1 MALKNWFKSDICP
14 FDPPDEMKKK
24 HLYIWTL
31 LGLLVTVV
39 AIISVA
45 ESYLFSSTRQRL
57 LTAQLET
64 SKREAREVG
73 RLLEEQL
80 ADGSAPSAVTEN
92 LQRSIENTDSQS
104 GFICMYDTTG
114 MELCHP
120 DRSRIG
126 QMVTEG
132 NSQVNGLGENTSQ
145 SLFKVLMQG
154 EASGG
159 LRTFGDKRE
168 SEIIYVYPVQKTGW
182 MVAAHANLV
191 AINSQ
196 LDDLRN
202 KFLFTHI
209 IAGVLIILFSFLLV
223 RFIGGRY
230 ETGLETEKSQLQE
243 DLRKLSLLNAD
254 LVSYREK
261 IERMDVTSERETDD
275 SIESTVNRKRILTY
289 WRDELVSLTIE
300 NIAFFYTQESATHI
314 HCRDGKVYIHNDSLD
329 DLMKQLNAAV
339 FFRANRQFIVSIHA
353 IDKIY
358 RYGKNQLKITVIP
371 DAPEVILISKNNA
384 ATFKEWLNI

>member
-1 MALKNWFKSDICP
+1 
-14 FDPPDEMKKK
+14 MKKNY
-24 HLYIWTL
+24 LYLWTL

-39 AIISVA
+39 GIISVT
-45 ESYLFSSTRQRL
+45 ESYLFSNTRQRL
-57 LTAQLET
+57 LVAQLET

-73 RLLEEQL
+73 RILEEQL
-80 ADGSAPSAVTEN
+80 ADGSAPATVTES

-114 MELCHP
+114 KELCHP

-126 QMVTEG
+126 QRVTEG

-145 SLFKVLMQG
+145 SLFNVLMRG
-154 EASGG
+154 EALGG
-159 LRTFGDKRE
+159 LRTFGDMRE

-196 LDDLRN
+196 LNDLRN
-202 KFLFTHI
+202 KFLLTHI
-209 IAGVLIILFSFLLV
+209 IEGILIILFSFLLV

-230 ETGLETEKSQLQE
+230 EIGLESEKSQLQE

-254 LVSYREK
+254 LISYREK
-261 IERMDVTSERETDD
+261 IEQINIPSERLTVEG
-275 SIESTVNRKRILTY
+275 IENTVNRKRILTY
-289 WRDELVSLTIE
+289 WRDELISLPVH
-300 NIAFFYTQESATHI
+300 NIAFFYTEESATHI
-314 HCRDGKVYIHNDSLD
+314 HCRDGKVYTHTDSLD
-329 DLMKQLNAAV
+329 DLMKQLDAAL

>member
-1 MALKNWFKSDICP
+1 
-14 FDPPDEMKKK
+14 MKKK
-24 HLYIWTL
+24 HVYIWTL
-31 LGLLVTVV
+31 LGLLITVI
-39 AIISVA
+39 AIIGVA
-45 ESYLFSSTRQRL
+45 ESYLFSSTRQHL
-57 LTAQLET
+57 LMAQLET

-80 ADGSAPSAVTEN
+80 ADGNDPATVTEN

-114 MELCHP
+114 KELCHP

-132 NSQVNGLGENTSQ
+132 NSQINGLSENTSQ
-145 SLFKVLMQG
+145 SLFKALMQG
-154 EASGG
+154 EPSGG
-159 LRTFGDKRE
+159 LRTFGEKRE

-202 KFLFTHI
+202 KFLLTHI
-209 IAGVLIILFSFLLV
+209 IAGILIITFSFFLV

-230 ETGLETEKSQLQE
+230 ETGIETEKYQLQE
-243 DLRKLSLLNAD
+243 DLKKLSLLNAD

-261 IERMDVTSERETDD
+261 IERTNLPSENGTADN
-275 SIESTVNRKRILTY
+275 IENTVNRKRILTY
-289 WRDELVSLTIE
+289 WRDELISLPVD

-314 HCRDGKVYIHNDSLD
+314 HCRDGKVYTHNDSLD
-329 DLMKQLNAAV
+329 DLMKQLDTAL

-353 IDKIY
+353 IDKIF
-358 RYGKNQLKITVIP
+358 RYGKNQLKITITP

>member
-1 MALKNWFKSDICP
+1 
-14 FDPPDEMKKK
+14 MKKK

-31 LGLLVTVV
+31 LGLLTTVI

-45 ESYLFSSTRQRL
+45 ESYLFSNTRRHL
-57 LTAQLET
+57 LIAQLET
-64 SKREAREVG
+64 SRREAREVG
-73 RLLEEQL
+73 RLLEGQL
-80 ADGSAPSAVTEN
+80 ADGDSAALVAEN

-114 MELCHP
+114 REICHP

-132 NSQVNGLGENTSQ
+132 NSQVSGLDENTSL
-145 SLFKVLMQG
+145 SLFKMLTQG
-154 EASGG
+154 EPSGG
-159 LRTFGDKRE
+159 LRSFGDKRD

-202 KFLFTHI
+202 KFLLTHI
-209 IAGVLIILFSFLLV
+209 ITGILIVTFSFFLV
-223 RFIGGRY
+223 RFIGRRY
-230 ETGLETEKSQLQE
+230 ETGIEAEKHQLQE
-243 DLRKLSLLNAD
+243 DLKRLALLNAG

-261 IERMDVTSERETDD
+261 IEQMNAPLENGTKGGAEGT
-275 SIESTVNRKRILTY
+275 IKRKRLLTY
-289 WRDELVSLTIE
+289 WRDELISLPLE
-300 NIAFFYTQESATHI
+300 NVAFFYTQESTTHV
-314 HCRDGKVYIHNDSLD
+314 HCRDGQVYTHNDSLD
-329 DLMKQLNAAV
+329 DLMKQLDAAL
-339 FFRANRQFIVSIHA
+339 FFRANRQFIISIYA

-384 ATFKEWLNI
+384 AAFKERLNI